1 MVEIDIAKAL
11 SYQVKKEAA
20 ERYFGL
26 RKIIE
31 DDIQHLKIR
40 TKELLDQYDLILA
53 TDFLRLYT
61 IIKYK
66 DLIYEFVSLLKFTE
80 PPFYDE
86 YLVSSKTIRERLLN
100 KVKTSGLTLLGR
112 LYNKFKYS
120 YLKLFEDN
128 IAYEKGYQEFIA
140 SRSLLE
146 EDIRNFNENYS
157 ICDTLMYFKELD
169 RQDIPSV
176 MAENICYKRD
186 ELEKKMSFNI
196 PVECYN
202 IPVNFNLPD
211 WDEISSSTKSI
222 LKKTLNRE

>member
-1 MVEIDIAKAL
+1 MIEIDIAKAL

-31 DDIQHLKIR
+31 DEIHQLKAKTR
-40 TKELLDQYDLILA
+40 ELLDQYDLVLA

-61 IIKYK
+61 IIRHK
-66 DLIYEFVSLLKFTE
+66 DLIYEFINLLKLTE

-86 YLVSSKTIRERLLN
+86 YLVSSKTIRERLLS
-100 KVKTSGLTLLGR
+100 KVKSSGLTFLGR

-120 YLKLFEDN
+120 YYKLFEDN
-128 IAYEKGYQEFIA
+128 ISYEKAYHDFIA
-140 SRSLLE
+140 QRSILE
-146 EDIRNFNENYS
+146 EDIKNFNENYS

-176 MAENICYKRD
+176 MAENICYKRE
-186 ELEKKMSFNI
+186 ELEKKMSFSLPI
-196 PVECYN
+196 ECYN
-202 IPVNFNLPD
+202 IPVNFNLPE
-211 WDEISSSTKSI
+211 WDEISSPTKLI
-222 LKKTLNRE
+222 LKKILSRE